1 MKMQIYETKE
11 DWLNF
16 RAGMFTASE
25 IHRLLTDPTKK
36 EQEMGEQLSKGAKT
50 YILER
55 ISSQLALPEPDYYS
69 AAMQHGNETEPQAV
83 MAFANLYGWDINDP
97 DFIYTS
103 TGGHMIFSDDN
114 EVYCGTPDIV
124 LPDAIAEIK
133 CPAPHT
139 HLKYM
144 MLKTQSDIADQM
156 PDYYAQMQLNMVLSQ
171 RDMCY
176 FVSFDDRF
184 YNEAHQIKIIEVN
197 KDDRYILTMLHKI
210 NIANQF
216 KTTLINNL

>member
-1 MKMQIYETKE
+1 
-11 DWLNF
+11 
-16 RAGMFTASE
+16 MFTASE

-50 YILER
+50 YIFER
-55 ISSQLALPEPDYYS
+55 IASQLALPEPDYYS
-69 AAMQHGNETEPQAV
+69 ASMQHGNETEPQAV

-144 MLKTQSDIADQM
+144 MLQGQSDIADQM

>member
-1 MKMQIYETKE
+1 MKMFVFGTKE
-11 DWLNF
+11 EWLQY
-16 RAGMFTASE
+16 RYGKFTSSDIE
-25 IHRLLTDPTKK
+25 KLMTDPTKK

-50 YILER
+50 YVLHR
-55 ISSQLALPEPDYYS
+55 IATQLALPEPDYYS
-69 AAMQHGNETEPQAV
+69 AAMQHGNETEPQAAI
-83 MAFANLYGWDINDP
+83 AFAKIMGYELTDS
-97 DFIYTS
+97 DFIHNGIS
-103 TGGHMIFSDDN
+103 AWVIFSDDN
-114 EVYCGTPDIV
+114 EVYCGTPDII

-216 KTTLINNL
+216 KNNLINNL